1 MTSRFSTLAVHAG
14 QTQDPTGAVM
24 VPIFASSTFAQKA
37 PGEHTG
43 WEYARSGNPTRAAF
57 ERAVA
62 ELEGGSHGF
71 AFASGLAAEA
81 TVLEL
86 LDAGTHIVAG
96 DDLYG
101 GSWRLFERVR
111 RRTAGLDI
119 TYVDATDLS
128 AVRAAIT
135 PQTRLI
141 WLETPT
147 NPLLK
152 VADLAAIAAL
162 AKEKGVLVVVDSTFA
177 SPHIQRPLDLGADIV
192 LHSATKYLNGHS
204 DMVGGVVAVKD
215 AELASRIGFLQNA
228 VGGVLDPF
236 PAFLAL
242 RGLKTLALRMERH
255 SANGLRVAEWLEGR
269 AGIKRVLY
277 PGLPSHPQHD
287 VARRQMHGF
296 GGMISVELDSDL
308 DGVRRFLAALKLFT
322 LAESLGG
329 VESLIGHPVT
339 MSHGSIPAERRAA
352 LGITDNLIRLSVG
365 IEDGDDLIA
374 DLERGLAAV
383 TGGAAP
389 PAP

>member
-1 MTSRFSTLAVHAG
+1 MTEFSTLAVHAG
-14 QTQDPTGAVM
+14 HIQDPTGAVM
-24 VPIFASSTFAQKA
+24 TPIVASSTFAQAA

-86 LDAGTHIVAG
+86 LDAGAHIVAG

-111 RRTAGLDI
+111 KRSAGLNI
-119 TYVDATDLS
+119 TYVDATDID
-128 AVRAAIT
+128 AVAAAIT
-135 PQTRLI
+135 PETKLI
-141 WLETPT
+141 WVETPT

-152 VADLAAIAAL
+152 VPDLAAIARL
-162 AKEKGVLVVVDSTFA
+162 AKGRGVLTVADSTFA
-177 SPHIQRPLDLGADIV
+177 SPHIQRPLGLGIDIV

-204 DMVGGVVAVKD
+204 DMVGGVVVVKD
-215 AELASRIGFLQNA
+215 DELARQIGFLQNA
-228 VGGVLDPF
+228 VGGILDPF

-269 AGIKRVLY
+269 AGIRRALY
-277 PGLPSHPQHD
+277 PGLPSHPQHA

-296 GGMISVELDSDL
+296 GGMISVELDTDAA
-308 DGVRRFLAALKLFT
+308 GVRRFLAALRLFT

-329 VESLIGHPVT
+329 VESLVGHPVT

-352 LGITDNLIRLSVG
+352 LGITEQLIRLSVG
-365 IEDGDDLIA
+365 VEDAGDLIA
-374 DLERGLAAV
+374 DLERGLAAL
-383 TGGAAP
+383 
-389 PAP
+389 

>member
-1 MTSRFSTLAVHAG
+1 MSSRFSTLTVHAG
-14 QTQDPTGAVM
+14 QTQDQTGAVM
-24 VPIFASSTFAQKA
+24 TPIFASSTFAQKA

-86 LDAGTHIVAG
+86 LDAGAHIVAG

-111 RRTAGLDI
+111 RRSAGLDI
-119 TYVDATDLS
+119 TYVDATDL
-128 AVRAAIT
+128 AALRAAIT

-152 VADLAAIAAL
+152 VADLAAVAAL
-162 AKEKGVLVVVDSTFA
+162 AQEKGVLVVVDSTFA
-177 SPHIQRPLDLGADIV
+177 SPHIQRPLELGADIV

-204 DMVGGVVAVKD
+204 DMVGGVVVVKD

-296 GGMISVELDSDL
+296 GGMISVELDTGI

-352 LGITDNLIRLSVG
+352 LGITDSLIRLSVG
-365 IEDGDDLIA
+365 IEDADDLIA
-374 DLERGLAAV
+374 DLGRGLAAI
-383 TGGAAP
+383 TDGAAP

>member
-1 MTSRFSTLAVHAG
+1 MTRFSTLAVHAG
-14 QTQDPTGAVM
+14 HVQDPTGAVM
-24 VPIFASSTFAQKA
+24 TPIVASSTFAQHA

-62 ELEGGSHGF
+62 ELEGGRHGF

-86 LDAGTHIVAG
+86 LEAGAHIVAG

-111 RRTAGLDI
+111 KRSAGLNI
-119 TYVDATDLS
+119 TYVDATDIE
-128 AVRAAIT
+128 AVATAIT
-135 PQTRLI
+135 PQTKLI
-141 WLETPT
+141 WVETPT

-152 VADLAAIAAL
+152 VPDLAAIGAL
-162 AKEKGVLVVVDSTFA
+162 GRRHGVLTLVDSTFA
-177 SPHIQRPLDLGADIV
+177 SPAIQRPLSFGIDIV

-204 DMVGGVVAVKD
+204 DMIGGVVVVKD
-215 AELASRIGFLQNA
+215 DDLARQIGFLQNA

-242 RGLKTLALRMERH
+242 RGLKTLGLRMERH
-255 SANGLRVAEWLEGR
+255 SVNGQRLAEWLEGR
-269 AGIKRVLY
+269 AGVKRVLY
-277 PGLPSHPQHD
+277 PGLPSHPQHA
-287 VARRQMHGF
+287 VAKRQMNGF
-296 GGMISVELDSDL
+296 GGMISLELDTDSA
-308 DGVRRFLAALKLFT
+308 GVRRFFAALKLFT

-339 MSHGSIPAERRAA
+339 MSHGSIPAERRAS
-352 LGITDNLIRLSVG
+352 LGITDQLVRLSVG
-365 IEDGDDLIA
+365 IEDADDLIA

-383 TGGAAP
+383 V
-389 PAP
+389 

>member
-1 MTSRFSTLAVHAG
+1 MSRFDTLAVHAG
-14 QTQDPTGAVM
+14 HAADPTGAVM
-24 VPIFASSTFAQKA
+24 TPIFASSTFAQKA

-62 ELEGGSHGF
+62 ELEGGSFGF

-86 LDAGTHIVAG
+86 LEHGAHIIAG

-111 RRTAGLDI
+111 RRSAGLNI
-119 TYVDATDLS
+119 TYVDATDIE

-135 PQTRLI
+135 PDTRLI
-141 WLETPT
+141 WVETPT

-152 VADLAAIAAL
+152 VPDLAAIGAL
-162 AKEKGVLVVVDSTFA
+162 GRERGLITVADSTFA
-177 SPHIQRPLDLGADIV
+177 SPHIQRPLSLGIDVV

-204 DMVGGVVAVKD
+204 DMVGGVVVVDDEA
-215 AELASRIGFLQNA
+215 LARQIGFLQNA

-255 SANGLRVAEWLEGR
+255 SANGLAVAQWLDGRKGVRRVN
-269 AGIKRVLY
+269 Y
-277 PGLPSHPQHD
+277 PGLASHPQHE
-287 VARRQMHGF
+287 VAKRQMNGF
-296 GGMISVELDSDL
+296 GGMISVELDTDAA
-308 DGVRRFLAALKLFT
+308 GVRRFLAALKVFT

-329 VESLIGHPVT
+329 VESLVGHPVT
-339 MSHGSIPAERRAA
+339 MSHGSIPPERRAA
-352 LGITDNLIRLSVG
+352 LGITEQLVRLSVG
-365 IEDGDDLIA
+365 IEDAADLIA
-374 DLERGLAAV
+374 DLERGLAAL
-383 TGGAAP
+383 
-389 PAP
+389 

>member
-14 QTQDPTGAVM
+14 QSQDPTGAVM
-24 VPIFASSTFAQKA
+24 IPIFASSTFAQKA

-86 LDAGTHIVAG
+86 LDSGAHIVAG

-111 RRTAGLDI
+111 RRSAGLDI

-152 VADLAAIAAL
+152 VADLAAVAAL

-204 DMVGGVVAVKD
+204 DMVGGVVVVKD

-255 SANGLRVAEWLEGR
+255 SVNGLRVAEWLEGR

-296 GGMISVELDSDL
+296 GGMISVELDTDL
-308 DGVRRFLAALKLFT
+308 DGVRRFLAVLKLFT

-352 LGITDNLIRLSVG
+352 LGITDSLIRLSVG
-365 IEDGDDLIA
+365 IEDADDLIA

-383 TGGAAP
+383 TDRAAP
-389 PAP
+389 PAS